1 MINSRGYAI
10 QHPTIDQANLSFL
23 IPYISKRE
31 YILYNPIDIVCQVL
45 YKINMQINKIT
56 KGKKMPE
63 KRLTLNTE
71 KRKAIADVFQT
82 HFELNSPKY
91 ELHKKSI
98 ADYNE
103 ARTKMK
109 VLAET
114 VVRHHQPQEDVET
127 IGRMISKYNRSG
139 GELYEDNCFYFTAPE
154 KTETDSDGRINKI
167 IDEQHV
173 KFSLGEKFARSYYRD
188 EIKAK
193 GLNPDFHV
201 AIKENYDKRSP
212 SYYTMESQVNK
223 FTGHETSSNDNK
235 TDVSMKQEWEN
246 DFQLTTIGTSYCHSR
261 MFAVDQET
269 YEMFKMYNSLR
280 EQVIMA
286 HQQLYEHVNGKMEK
300 LKLGLKS
307 YRYFDQAKDLADKLG
322 VALNEGILNESSSMA
337 LSVYS
342 PTNLADLLT
351 DKVELTREEKIV
363 MARRIMQE
371 TQAVN

>member
-1 MINSRGYAI
+1 MQNNNNQPKG
-10 QHPTIDQANLSFL
+10 
-23 IPYISKRE
+23 
-31 YILYNPIDIVCQVL
+31 
-45 YKINMQINKIT
+45 NMT
-56 KGKKMPE
+56 E

-71 KRKAIADVFQT
+71 KRKSIEGVFQT
-82 HFELNSPKY
+82 YFELNSPKKQAHTQAIEEY
-91 ELHKKSI
+91 NNVRTVAKS
-98 ADYNE
+98 
-103 ARTKMK
+103 
-109 VLAET
+109 LANK
-114 VVRHHQPQEDVET
+114 VVRQHQPQEDVDT
-127 IGRMISKYNRSG
+127 IARMRLKYSSSG
-139 GELYEDNCFYFTAPE
+139 GELYEDNCFYFTAPPRN
-154 KTETDSDGRINKI
+154 ETNDEGRTREI
-167 IDEQHV
+167 IDETHV
-173 KFSLGEKFARSYYRD
+173 KFELGKNFARSYYRD

-223 FTGHETSSNDNK
+223 FLGHETSSNDNK
-235 TDVSMKQEWEN
+235 TERSIKQQWDT
-246 DFQLTTIGTSYCHSR
+246 DFKLTTIGTSYCHSR
-261 MFAVDQET
+261 MFAVDQDT
-269 YEMFKMYNSLR
+269 YQMFQTYVNAQATVKRTHEELF
-280 EQVIMA
+280 
-286 HQQLYEHVNGKMEK
+286 EHIEGKMSK
-300 LKLGLKS
+300 LRLGLKS

>member
-1 MINSRGYAI
+1 
-10 QHPTIDQANLSFL
+10 
-23 IPYISKRE
+23 
-31 YILYNPIDIVCQVL
+31 
-45 YKINMQINKIT
+45 
-56 KGKKMPE
+56 MPE
-63 KRLTLNTE
+63 KRLTLNSE

-109 VLAET
+109 VLADT
-114 VVRHHQPQEDVET
+114 VVRHHQPQEDVDT
-127 IGRMISKYNRSG
+127 IKSMIGKYGRSG
-139 GELYEDNCFYFTAPE
+139 GELYDDNCFVFTAPPRM
-154 KTETDSDGRINKI
+154 ETDSDGTKREV
-167 IDEQHV
+167 IDESNV
-173 KFSLGEKFARSYYRD
+173 KFELKEEFARSYYRD

-193 GLNPDFHV
+193 GLNPDYHV
-201 AIKENYDKRSP
+201 AIANNYDKRSP

-223 FTGHETSSNDNK
+223 FLGFETSSNNNK
-235 TDVSMKQEWEN
+235 TQLSLRDEWAK
-246 DFQLTTIGTSYCHSR
+246 DFELTTIGTSYCHSR

-269 YEMFKMYNSLR
+269 FDMFQMYNTLR
-280 EQVIMA
+280 DNVKLTHE
-286 HQQLYEHVNGKMEK
+286 QLYSHVNGKMQK
-300 LKLGLKS
+300 LTLGLKS
-307 YRYFDQAKDLADKLG
+307 YRYFDQAKSLADKLG
-322 VALNEGILNESSSMA
+322 VVLNEGILNESSSMA

-363 MARRIMQE
+363 MARRIQQE

>member
-1 MINSRGYAI
+1 MQNNN
-10 QHPTIDQANLSFL
+10 QP
-23 IPYISKRE
+23 KE
-31 YILYNPIDIVCQVL
+31 
-45 YKINMQINKIT
+45 NMT
-56 KGKKMPE
+56 E

-91 ELHKKSI
+91 ALHKKSI

-114 VVRHHQPQEDVET
+114 VVRHHQPQQDVDT
-127 IGRMISKYNRSG
+127 IRSMIKKYSSSG
-139 GELYEDNCFYFTAPE
+139 GALYDDNCFYFTAPPRN
-154 KTETDSDGRINKI
+154 ETDSDGHTRELV
-167 IDEQHV
+167 DEEHV
-173 KFSLGEKFARSYYRD
+173 KFELEDEFARSYYRD

-201 AIKENYDKRSP
+201 AINGNYDKRSP

-223 FTGHETSSNDNK
+223 FTGHENSSNDNK
-235 TDVSMKQEWEN
+235 TSMSYKDEWEK
-246 DFQLTTIGTSYCHSR
+246 DFQLTTIGSSYCHSR

-269 YEMFKMYNSLR
+269 FETFKMYNSLR
-280 EQVIMA
+280 ENVKLT
-286 HQQLYEHVNGKMEK
+286 HEQLYSHVNGKMQK
-300 LKLGLKS
+300 LTLGLKS

-342 PTNLADLLT
+342 PENLASLLE
-351 DKVELTREEKIV
+351 DKVEQTREEKIAI
-363 MARRIMQE
+363 ARSIMQ
-371 TQAVN
+371 QATVN

>member
-1 MINSRGYAI
+1 
-10 QHPTIDQANLSFL
+10 
-23 IPYISKRE
+23 
-31 YILYNPIDIVCQVL
+31 
-45 YKINMQINKIT
+45 
-56 KGKKMPE
+56 MPE
-63 KRLTLNTE
+63 KRQTLNSE

-114 VVRHHQPQEDVET
+114 IVRHHQPQEDVDT
-127 IGRMISKYNRSG
+127 IKTMIGKYGRSG
-139 GELYEDNCFYFTAPE
+139 GELYDDNCFVFTAPE
-154 KTETDSDGRINKI
+154 KTQTDSDGNTEKVIE
-167 IDEQHV
+167 EQNV
-173 KFSLGEKFARSYYRD
+173 KFELKEEFARSYYRD

-201 AIKENYDKRSP
+201 AINGNYDKRSP

-223 FTGHETSSNDNK
+223 FTGHENNSNDNK
-235 TDVSMKQEWEN
+235 TSMSYKDEWEK
-246 DFQLTTIGTSYCHSR
+246 DFQLTTIGSSYCHSR

-269 YEMFKMYNSLR
+269 FEMFQMYNTLR
-280 EQVIMA
+280 DNVKLTHE
-286 HQQLYEHVNGKMEK
+286 QLYSHVNGKMQK
-300 LKLGLKS
+300 LTLGLKS
-307 YRYFDQAKDLADKLG
+307 YRYFDQAKSLADKLG

-342 PTNLADLLT
+342 PENLADLLT
-351 DKVELTREEKIV
+351 DKVEQTREEKIAIARAV
-363 MARRIMQE
+363 MQ
-371 TQAVN
+371 QATVN

>member
-1 MINSRGYAI
+1 MQNNNNQPKG
-10 QHPTIDQANLSFL
+10 
-23 IPYISKRE
+23 
-31 YILYNPIDIVCQVL
+31 
-45 YKINMQINKIT
+45 NMT
-56 KGKKMPE
+56 E

-71 KRKAIADVFQT
+71 KRKSIEGVFQT

-91 ELHKKSI
+91 KLHTQAI
-98 ADYNE
+98 ADYNNV
-103 ARTKMK
+103 RTETK

-114 VVRHHQPQEDVET
+114 VVRQHQPQEDVDT
-127 IGRMISKYNRSG
+127 IRSMIKKYSASG
-139 GELYEDNCFYFTAPE
+139 GQLFKDNCFYFTAPKRIE
-154 KTETDSDGRINKI
+154 IDSDGDKHERV
-167 IDEQHV
+167 DETHV
-173 KFSLGEKFARSYYRD
+173 KFDLDNDFARSYYRD

-201 AIKENYDKRSP
+201 AINGNYDKRSP

-235 TDVSMKQEWEN
+235 TDVSIKQQWN
-246 DFQLTTIGTSYCHSR
+246 SDFELTTIGSSYCHSR

-269 YEMFKMYNSLR
+269 YEKFQIYVTAQATVERTHQELFAHVDSKMS
-280 EQVIMA
+280 
-286 HQQLYEHVNGKMEK
+286 K

-351 DKVELTREEKIV
+351 DKVEPTREEKIAI
-363 MARRIMQE
+363 ARMQQRQ
-371 TQAVN
+371 TVN

>member
-1 MINSRGYAI
+1 MQI
-10 QHPTIDQANLSFL
+10 
-23 IPYISKRE
+23 
-31 YILYNPIDIVCQVL
+31 
-45 YKINMQINKIT
+45 KINKHT
-56 KGKKMPE
+56 GEKMPE
-63 KRLTLNTE
+63 KRLTLNSE

-109 VLAET
+109 VLVNT
-114 VVRHHQPQEDVET
+114 VVRHHQPQEDVDT
-127 IGRMISKYNRSG
+127 IRSMIAKYNRSG
-139 GELYEDNCFYFTAPE
+139 GELYNDNCFFFTAPPRM
-154 KTETDSDGRINKI
+154 ETDSDGDKRELV
-167 IDEQHV
+167 DEEHV
-173 KFSLGEKFARSYYRD
+173 KFSLNEEFARSYYRD

-223 FTGHETSSNDNK
+223 FTGHENSSNDNK
-235 TDVSMKQEWEN
+235 TQMSLRDEWEK
-246 DFQLTTIGTSYCHSR
+246 DFQLTTIGSSYCHSR

-269 YEMFKMYNSLR
+269 FEMFKMYNSLR

-286 HQQLYEHVNGKMEK
+286 HQQLYEHVNGKMDK
-300 LKLGLKS
+300 LRLGLKS

-351 DKVELTREEKIV
+351 DKVEQTREEKIAI
-363 MARRIMQE
+363 ARSIMQ
-371 TQAVN
+371 QQQSVN

>member
-1 MINSRGYAI
+1 M
-10 QHPTIDQANLSFL
+10 TILLSSVNFKSMQ
-23 IPYISKRE
+23 I
-31 YILYNPIDIVCQVL
+31 
-45 YKINMQINKIT
+45 KINKHT
-56 KGKKMPE
+56 GEKMPE
-63 KRLTLNTE
+63 KRLTLNSE

-98 ADYNE
+98 ADYNT

-114 VVRHHQPQEDVET
+114 VVRHHQPQEDVDT
-127 IGRMISKYNRSG
+127 IRSMIAKYNRSG
-139 GELYEDNCFYFTAPE
+139 GELYNDNCFYFTAPP
-154 KTETDSDGRINKI
+154 KMSTDYDGNPKEVV
-167 IDEQHV
+167 DEEHV
-173 KFSLGEKFARSYYRD
+173 KFSLGREFARSYYRD

-201 AIKENYDKRSP
+201 AINNNYDKRSP

-235 TDVSMKQEWEN
+235 TTLSYKDEWEK
-246 DFQLTTIGTSYCHSR
+246 DFELTTIGSSYCHSR

-269 YEMFKMYNSLR
+269 FETFKMFNSLR
-280 EQVIMA
+280 ENVILC

-307 YRYFDQAKDLADKLG
+307 YRYFDQAKSLADKLG
-322 VALNEGILNESSSMA
+322 VVLNEGILNESSSMA

-342 PTNLADLLT
+342 PENLASLLE
-351 DKVELTREEKIV
+351 DKVEQTREEKIAIARAV
-363 MARRIMQE
+363 MQ
-371 TQAVN
+371 QATVN